1 MKNKKKKER
10 KDSMEDKFVY
20 ETSTGIKLYTNG
32 LTENTDK
39 YAKNLGLKQIK
50 VYKAV
55 FDGKLM
61 YVIFQGKEAVY
72 ETTSYEQVG
81 CRLDALK
88 IIQGR

>member
-1 MKNKKKKER
+1 MCNCTGR
-10 KDSMEDKFVY
+10 KVFEMEDKFVY

-55 FDGKLM
+55 FDGKPM